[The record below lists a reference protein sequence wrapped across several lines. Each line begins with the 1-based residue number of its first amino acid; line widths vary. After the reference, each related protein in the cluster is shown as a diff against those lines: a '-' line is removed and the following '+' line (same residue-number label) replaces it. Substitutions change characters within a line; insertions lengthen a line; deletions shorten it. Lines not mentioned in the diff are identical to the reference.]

1 MLFQVIVCMKE
12 RLSQFFYNAR
22 QRMARFM
29 AGRNGNDQL
38 NLFLLLVELVLI
50 VIASFTGGVMYLF
63 TLVLL
68 GYIYFRMLSRN
79 VYKRQD
85 ENGRYLRLKYRLQS
99 RLRLVGERWKQR
111 RDYKFFV
118 CPSCRATL
126 RVPKGRGKIKIVCR
140 KCGASFTGKS

>member
-1 MLFQVIVCMKE
+1 MKE
-12 RLSQFFYNAR
+12 RLSRFLYESR
-22 QRMARFM
+22 QRTARYM
-29 AGRNGNDQL
+29 AGRNGNDAF
-38 NLFLLLVELVLI
+38 NRFLLVCDLVLLLLSSLLRGPFFLL
-50 VIASFTGGVMYLF
+50 ALA
-63 TLVLL
+63 LL

-85 ENGRYLRLKYRLQS
+85 ENGRYLRAKYKLQS
-99 RLRLVGERWKQR
+99 RLRLIAERWKQR

-140 KCGASFTGKS
+140 KCGTSFTGKS